1 MNMGNF
7 LAKRGVFQ
15 SAEAAT
21 DTGTTLSER
30 LQSVLRRIQDRS
42 GDYPVVVSAGFLR
55 WVADASNET
64 AASTDVA
71 DLYKQIEKLTR
82 ERDEARESVVQIKA
96 HSDRVSEQLQLSNV
110 RVAALTE
117 RVAKL
122 REALTL
128 MTGKPTASSNK

>member
-1 MNMGNF
+1 MGNF

-15 SAEAAT
+15 TAEIAT

-30 LQSVLRRIQDRS
+30 MQSVLRRIQDRS
-42 GDYPVVVSAGFLR
+42 GDFPVVVSAGFLR

-64 AASTDVA
+64 AANADAA

-122 REALTL
+122 REALAVV
-128 MTGKPTASSNK
+128 TGKPAASSSK